1 MIQEGVNDAI
11 HKPQIIIGEVFY
23 YLLQLANFY
32 SWSSISIVLKVV
44 WILNIWDMYHKQ
56 HIISAKSN
64 GTEVHYS
71 RVECQVARVKY
82 RSYFSF
88 SSDQPNNYVISLGNL
103 ASGLGWRYFISILST
118 FKTKL

>member
-1 MIQEGVNDAI
+1 MMQYTSLKLLLV
-11 HKPQIIIGEVFY
+11 KFFIIYCNWPIFIC
-23 YLLQLANFY
+23 
-32 SWSSISIVLKVV
+32 SWSSISIVFKVV